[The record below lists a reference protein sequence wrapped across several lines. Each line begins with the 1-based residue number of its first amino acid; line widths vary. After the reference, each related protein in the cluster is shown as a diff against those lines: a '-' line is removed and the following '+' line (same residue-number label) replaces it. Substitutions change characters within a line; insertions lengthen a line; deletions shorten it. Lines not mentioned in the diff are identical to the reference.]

1 MYNSDSPSKGKDDVF
16 YEVKKYILML
26 NEKYKKDQSK
36 ITWLSIRLPVNATS
50 VNLDP
55 MLQIAVTDLCAKKFS
70 SESLILLIETGT
82 RLKVDYLNR
91 VRIARTLTYVNS
103 DLDLTSRFLPGSHEH
118 HQSLSN
124 IQPDSVHRIPS
135 GHHLHERSASRRSGC
150 Q

>member
-1 MYNSDSPSKGKDDVF
+1 MKVLLYNFNSPSKGKEDVF

-36 ITWLSIRLPVNATS
+36 ITWLSVRLPANVTS

-70 SESLILLIETGT
+70 SESLILLMEMGT

-91 VRIARTLTYVNS
+91 VRVARTCV
-103 DLDLTSRFLPGSHEH
+103 
-118 HQSLSN
+118 
-124 IQPDSVHRIPS
+124 
-135 GHHLHERSASRRSGC
+135 
-150 Q
+150 